1 MTFIPLL
8 CTKTQVF
15 LYVQCNKGEVELSIK
30 VLSGSEETIVQSEHL
45 K

>member
-1 MTFIPLL
+1 MIFLPLL

-15 LYVQCNKGEVELSIK
+15 LYVHCNQGAVELSIK
-30 VLSGSEETIVQSEHL
+30 VLSVSEETTVQSERL